1 MIKLFRSISPEKGLR
16 LPKRLYAKTKSAK
29 FYVRK
34 LLLIMLIN
42 CEVNTKTIVLT
53 AQRGGR
59 NFNLAKSTIKVKDT
73 SGESNRIPLEI

>member
-1 MIKLFRSISPEKGLR
+1 
-16 LPKRLYAKTKSAK
+16 
-29 FYVRK
+29 
-34 LLLIMLIN
+34 MLIN

-73 SGESNRIPLEI
+73 PGESNKIPLEIQPQKLGHS